1 MGERVV
7 QTVLKLGG
15 SVITV
20 KEKTSTPDTRSIH
33 RLSRE
38 IARAHCESM
47 IIVHG
52 GGSFGHFVASKY
64 KIKEGYTADP
74 EQLFGFSKTRQKMV
88 ALNNLVVDAL
98 IINNIPAVSVQSSA
112 CFLTEGGR
120 VSYVSLK
127 SIIGFLKLNL
137 IPVLY
142 GDAVLDTKLGFTIL
156 SGDQIASKLAIA
168 LNSERIILGVDV
180 DGLYTSDP
188 KIDPEA
194 KLIEKISLQGLK
206 GMLTEIGGA
215 RTPDVT
221 GGMLGKMVEMIP
233 AIERGIKVS
242 IINAKKPGRIYK
254 ALKNKDVLGTKL
266 EL

>member
-1 MGERVV
+1 MGERVAE
-7 QTVLKLGG
+7 TVLKLGG

-20 KEKTSTPDTRSIH
+20 KEKASTPDTRAIR

-38 IARAHCESM
+38 IARACCKSM
-47 IIVHG
+47 IMVHG

-64 KIKEGYTADP
+64 KIKEGYTNP

-88 ALNNLVVDAL
+88 ALNKLVVDAL
-98 IINNIPAVSVQSSA
+98 INNNIPAASVQSSA
-112 CFLTEGGR
+112 CFLTEEGR
-120 VSYVSLK
+120 VSYISLEP
-127 SIIGFLKLNL
+127 IIGFLKLNL

-168 LNSERIILGVDV
+168 LKSERIILGVDV

-188 KIDPEA
+188 KLDLEA
-194 KLIEKISLQGLK
+194 KLIEKISLRELK
-206 GMLTEIGGA
+206 KMLTKIGGA

-221 GGMLGKMVEMIP
+221 GGMLGKMVEIIP

-266 EL
+266 KL